1 MRIVND
7 LLYFVKCKY
16 CRLYFLFC
24 NILQYSF
31 DFNPFSVFRH
41 GTQIEIRPTLLRRC
55 RNRKS
60 ACGSRQDRAVGF
72 RRKPR
77 DFSAR
82 RATWI
87 FVVRSFGKSAHS
99 YRRWRRFLSGGHGI
113 NARLATSRR
122 LFKRARPQKTLRIA
136 VLARHCSD
144 VIIPAVVT
152 IMKRHEETLR
162 VTMDV
167 HASRDIHYSK
177 YSHPFDV
184 GFGTL
189 LSSHD
194 DLEKQRLLTC
204 RFVWSPAVSTRSQAM
219 TPSDRK
225 IVVKQNS

>member
-60 ACGSRQDRAVGF
+60 ACGRRQDRAVGF

-82 RATWI
+82 RATGI
-87 FVVRSFGKSAHS
+87 CAVRSFGKSAHS
-99 YRRWRRFLSGGHGI
+99 YRRRRRFLSGGHGI

-122 LFKRARPQKTLRIA
+122 LFKRARPQKNTAYRSTCPPLLGCHHSGRCHHHETPRRNA
-136 VLARHCSD
+136 ESD
-144 VIIPAVVT
+144 NGRACQ
-152 IMKRHEETLR
+152 
-162 VTMDV
+162 
-167 HASRDIHYSK
+167 SRYS
-177 YSHPFDV
+177 
-184 GFGTL
+184 L
-189 LSSHD
+189 LQI
-194 DLEKQRLLTC
+194 LPP
-204 RFVWSPAVSTRSQAM
+204 V
-219 TPSDRK
+219 
-225 IVVKQNS
+225 